1 MDKTTLDVVV
11 AEYIA
16 LRDVMEQKEAAH
28 KEAMGALREQ
38 QNGLSALM
46 LKFCNDED
54 ADGFKTK
61 SGTVS
66 RRIKTRYWTTDWDA
80 MYKTIQ
86 EHNVPQLLE
95 QRIHAS
101 HMREFLEENPEAF
114 PPGLQVD
121 NSYFIQVRRT
131 TAK

>member
-1 MDKTTLDVVV
+1 MDKNTLDVVV

-16 LRDVMEQKEAAH
+16 LRDKMEEKEATH
-28 KEAMGALREQ
+28 KAEMAELREQ

-46 LKFCNDED
+46 LKFCNEED

-66 RRIKTRYWTTDWDA
+66 RRIKTRYWTTDWEA
-80 MYKTIQ
+80 MYRTISTY
-86 EHNVPQLLE
+86 NVPQLLE

-101 HMREFLEENPEAF
+101 HMREFLEDNPEAF

-121 NSYFIQVRRT
+121 SSYYIQVRRS